1 MLSWGIVQSFLSCSL
16 LRGIAAFSVAWDRA
30 SDRSSASKSDSADA
44 SNPPPLDYENFLE
57 KLRTQ
62 LESSPYLQAGD
73 IEIDGVK
80 LNWNFARKPCSI
92 PLMQGDAKAETKG
105 RVVEPK
111 EPERFTGR
119 LADAPAP
126 PCK

>member
-1 MLSWGIVQSFLSCSL
+1 MLSWVLQKRFLLVACCAAL
-16 LRGIAAFSVAWDRA
+16 LLSA
-30 SDRSSASKSDSADA
+30 SPGTAQGDRSSASKSDSADA
-44 SNPPPLDYENFLE
+44 SNPPPLDYEKFLE

-62 LESSPYLQAGD
+62 LESSPYLQADD

-80 LNWNFARKPCSI
+80 LSWNFGRKPCSI